1 MSPGQKR
8 VFVQTMGCQMNEH
21 DTERILGKLKAL
33 GYEPTDRQE
42 EADLVFLNT
51 CSVRERSEQ
60 KVYSILGTYGALK
73 RRKPDLVVGVGGCV
87 AQQEGAG
94 LLRRIPHLDL
104 VLGTDAIDRLP
115 DLLARLRPAG
125 HPPAPSDRDRLG
137 GADAA
142 GWSGAPT
149 DAGRRP
155 RLAATRFQRTYPA
168 EPDMRAYVD
177 HLVPRAGQGIG
188 RVRAFVTIQRG
199 CDHFCSFCIVPYVRG
214 RERSRP
220 AWDIVQEVEALAAR
234 GIKEVTLLGQN
245 VNSYGRKR
253 GCGETFVGLLEQ
265 LDRIPGLE
273 RVRFTTSHP
282 VDLSDE
288 LIGAFGRLRTL
299 CEHLHL
305 PVQSGSPLIL
315 EAMRREYTLERY
327 LDVVDRLKAACPEI
341 AVTTDVIVG
350 FPGESEA
357 DLEATLALLER
368 VGYADLFAFKYS
380 RRPRTAAARLPG
392 QLPESVKEARLARVL
407 KVQRRLADAF
417 RARQV
422 GRDLEVL
429 VEGVAKKGS
438 GGDLTGRTRTNL
450 IVNFPG
456 DPSLVGRLAVVRITE
471 ALPHSLRGQMVR
483 ETARGARPE
492 AQWEPPR
499 AEPPPARPDDG
510 GGAVDA
516 WRAAG

>member
-1 MSPGQKR
+1 MSQGQKR

-21 DTERILGKLKAL
+21 DTERILGKLKLL
-33 GYEPTDRQE
+33 GYEPTDRQDD
-42 EADLVFLNT
+42 ADFIFLNT
-51 CSVRERSEQ
+51 CTVRERSEQ

-73 RRKPDLVVGVGGCV
+73 RRKPGLVVGIGGCV

-94 LLRRIPHLDL
+94 LLARIPHLDL
-104 VLGTDAIDRLP
+104 VLGTDAIDQLP
-115 DLLARLRPAG
+115 DLLTQLGPADP
-125 HPPAPSDRDRLG
+125 HRH
-137 GADAA
+137 
-142 GWSGAPT
+142 
-149 DAGRRP
+149 RP
-155 RLAATRFQRTYPA
+155 RQRLVSTRFQPTYPA
-168 EPDMRAYVD
+168 EPDMRAYID
-177 HLVPRAGQGIG
+177 HLVPQPGQGIG

-220 AWDIVQEVEALAAR
+220 AWDIVREVEELAAR
-234 GIKEVTLLGQN
+234 GIREVTLLGQN

-305 PVQSGSPLIL
+305 PVQSGSPRIL
-315 EAMRREYTLERY
+315 EAMRREYTVERY
-327 LDVVDRLKAACPEI
+327 LDIVDRLKAACPEI
-341 AVTTDVIVG
+341 AITTDVIVG

-357 DLEATLALLER
+357 DFEATLALLER

-407 KVQRRLADAF
+407 AVQRRLADAF

-429 VEGVAKKGS
+429 VEGTAKKGAD
-438 GGDLTGRTRTNL
+438 GNLTGRTRTNL

-456 DPSLVGRLAVVRITE
+456 EPSLVGRLVVVRITE
-471 ALPHSLRGQMVR
+471 ALPHSLRGR
-483 ETARGARPE
+483 LL
-492 AQWEPPR
+492 EP
-499 AEPPPARPDDG
+499 APAADG
-510 GGAVDA
+510 
-516 WRAAG
+516 WLAAG